1 MGVIIYQ
8 AMAFGKA
15 VVGFNAGSAD
25 EVVINGETG
34 LLVPVR
40 DYEALASS
48 ILTLLKD
55 KKLREKYGAAGRKRI
70 EQYFQLDKVIEQ
82 YEKLYQDVMCDT

>member
-8 AMAFGKA
+8 AMAYEKA

-40 DYEALASS
+40 DFEALAKS
-48 ILTLLKD
+48 IVTLLKD
-55 KKLREKYGAAGRKRI
+55 KRLREHYGAAGRKRI
-70 EQYFQLDKVIEQ
+70 EEHFQLQDKIRE
-82 YEKLYQDVMCDT
+82 YEMLL